1 MVQQVVLQFGPKMSN
16 GAPVARA
23 NVRHSFN
30 ISNEKTKIAKNG
42 PASIASGADCSV
54 TVGRSDMR

>member
-1 MVQQVVLQFGPKMSN
+1 MSN

-30 ISNEKTKIAKNG
+30 IRNGKNENCEKRA
-42 PASIASGADCSV
+42 ASIASGADCSA
-54 TVGRSDMR
+54 TGGRSDMR

>member
-1 MVQQVVLQFGPKMSN
+1 MSN